1 MNELQSLMSQSSVR
15 QDIGPPKKDTVQYQL
30 QLWINHNKCKKSF
43 NLLQKF
49 WSLPAYRDD
58 DFWNNIVNIV

>member
-1 MNELQSLMSQSSVR
+1 MNKPQQME
-15 QDIGPPKKDTVQYQL
+15 
-30 QLWINHNKCKKSF
+30 KKSF

-58 DFWNNIVNIV
+58 NFWNNIVNIV